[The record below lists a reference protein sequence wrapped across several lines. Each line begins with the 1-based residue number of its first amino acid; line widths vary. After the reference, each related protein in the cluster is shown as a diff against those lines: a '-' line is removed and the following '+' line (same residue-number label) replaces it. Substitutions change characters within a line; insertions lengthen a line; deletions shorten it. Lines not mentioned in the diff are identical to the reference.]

1 MDIKVITRHAPFNYG
16 SLLQSMATLKIV
28 LRFGHKCCIIDYIRD
43 DEYGL
48 KSILMSLDRKK
59 EWNNNFLKKL
69 LYVMLRYPEEYWA
82 QRRFAHM
89 RMKYLEM
96 T

>member
-28 LRFGHKCCIIDYIRD
+28 RRLGHKCCIIDYIRD

-59 EWNNNFLKKL
+59 EWNNNFLKSCSMSCYAILKNIGL
-69 LYVMLRYPEEYWA
+69 KGDLHTCA
-82 QRRFAHM
+82 
-89 RMKYLEM
+89 
-96 T
+96 

>member
-1 MDIKVITRHAPFNYG
+1 MDIKVITRHARFNYG

-28 LRFGHKCCIIDYIRD
+28 RRLGHKCCIIDYIRD

-82 QRRFAHM
+82 QRRFAHYC
-89 RMKYLEM
+89 RVIHLES
-96 T
+96 

>member
-28 LRFGHKCCIIDYIRD
+28 RRLGHKCCIIDYIRD

-59 EWNNNFLKKL
+59 NGIIISLKSCSMSCYAILKNIGL
-69 LYVMLRYPEEYWA
+69 KGDLHTCA
-82 QRRFAHM
+82 
-89 RMKYLEM
+89 
-96 T
+96 